1 MKGNRT
7 RLLAR
12 KRDVIE
18 ALHVLEQ
25 DRADGLVDEDTYAV
39 AKQRYEQEVG
49 QVLAELDA
57 LGEGNEPT
65 PGRSSAVTGSR
76 SGWRLLAV
84 AATILCVAG
93 VLAFLIT
100 AVHHRVP
107 GETITGAVGQ
117 GESAP
122 SGQTALTLQQA
133 QQAVYRHPR
142 SYEALVNLGTAYLQ
156 NGRVMEADL
165 SYQAAMRTDPKRA
178 AAPTFH
184 AMLLGAV
191 KRYAQAL
198 ALLSKVERDHPTYAR
213 AWLMDGVLS
222 SHVRTGRTR
231 AIRAWLRFLLLAPDS
246 DLAPKV
252 RHWIVQLQRGRK

>member
-1 MKGNRT
+1 MKGNQA

-25 DRADGLVDEDTYAV
+25 DRADGLVDEDTYTV
-39 AKQRYEQEVG
+39 AKERYEQEAG
-49 QVLAELDA
+49 QLLAKLDA
-57 LGEGNEPT
+57 LGEENDST
-65 PGRSSAVTGSR
+65 LARSRKTTGSHLR
-76 SGWRLLAV
+76 WRVLA
-84 AATILCVAG
+84 AATAIVCLAG
-93 VLAFLIT
+93 ALAFLIT
-100 AVHHRVP
+100 AVHHRAP
-107 GETITGAVGQ
+107 GETITGAVGS
-117 GESAP
+117 GGSGT

-133 QQAVYRHPR
+133 QQEVYRHPR

-165 SYQAAMRTDPKRA
+165 SYQAAMRTDPRRA

-191 KRYAQAL
+191 KRYSQAL

-213 AWLMDGVLS
+213 AWLMDGILAS
-222 SHVRTGRTR
+222 RTRTGKQR
-231 AIRAWLRFLLLAPDS
+231 AVSAWLRFLLLDPES

-252 RHWIVQLQRGRK
+252 RRWIVQLRRKK